1 MSTMQHKPA
10 QAYRNVME
18 SLVVEEVEKQLQRL
32 PAKVSSYVNKAEVV
46 AYALNRLPALY
57 ATSEKGWEQQGVRA
71 RRESGSQIVSAVRQ
85 AIAAVQRDP
94 LRAVVPL
101 TMGTEQESQVVLQEL
116 KELLGQDE
124 LSWRNL
130 VDAVENAL
138 IRTARGEVTWRKRGN
153 AAAQRNEW
161 QQDSRY
167 YL

>member
-10 QAYRNVME
+10 QTYRNVME
-18 SLVVEEVEKQLQRL
+18 SLIVEEVEKQFQKL
-32 PAKVSSYVNKAEVV
+32 PVKVSGYVNKAEVI

-57 ATSEKGWEQQGVRA
+57 ATSEKGWEQQGARA
-71 RRESGSQIVSAVRQ
+71 RKELGSQIVTAVRQ

-101 TMGTEQESQVVLQEL
+101 KIGADQESQVALQEL
-116 KELLGQDE
+116 KELLGQEE
-124 LSWRNL
+124 LSWRNV

-161 QQDSRY
+161 QDSRY

>member
-1 MSTMQHKPA
+1 MPQNPA
-10 QAYRNVME
+10 QTYRNVME
-18 SLVVEEVEKQLQRL
+18 SLVVEEVDRQFLKLSV
-32 PAKVSSYVNKAEVV
+32 KVSRYVNKAEVI

-57 ATSEKGWEQQGVRA
+57 ATSEKGWEQQGDRA
-71 RRESGSQIVSAVRQ
+71 RRELNSQLVSAVRQ

-101 TMGTEQESQVVLQEL
+101 KIGAEQESQVVLEEL
-116 KELLGQDE
+116 KALLGQGE
-124 LSWRNL
+124 LSWRTL

-153 AAAQRNEW
+153 EAAQRNEW
-161 QQDSRY
+161 QDSRY

>member
-1 MSTMQHKPA
+1 MSIMQHKPA
-10 QAYRNVME
+10 QTYRNVME
-18 SLVVEEVEKQLQRL
+18 SLVVEEVEKQFQKL
-32 PAKVSSYVNKAEVV
+32 PSKVSSYVNKAEVI

-57 ATSEKGWEQQGVRA
+57 ATSEKGWEQQAARA
-71 RRESGSQIVSAVRQ
+71 KRESGSQIVSAVRQ

-101 TMGTEQESQVVLQEL
+101 KIGIEQESQVVLQEL
-116 KELLGQDE
+116 KELLGQEE
-124 LSWRNL
+124 LSWRNV

-153 AAAQRNEW
+153 EASQRNEW
-161 QQDSRY
+161 QDSRY

>member
-1 MSTMQHKPA
+1 MSTTQHRSA
-10 QAYRNVME
+10 QTYRNVME
-18 SLVVEEVEKQLQRL
+18 SLVVEEVEKQFQRL
-32 PAKVSSYVNKAEVV
+32 SARVTSYVNKAEVI

-57 ATSEKGWEQQGVRA
+57 ATSEKGWEQQRVRA
-71 RRESGSQIVSAVRQ
+71 RKELDSQIIAAVRQ

-101 TMGTEQESQVVLQEL
+101 QIGTDQESQVVLQEL
-116 KELLGQDE
+116 KELLGQDD

-130 VDAVENAL
+130 ADTVENAL

-161 QQDSRY
+161 QDSRY

>member
-1 MSTMQHKPA
+1 MSIMPQNPA
-10 QAYRNVME
+10 QTYRNVME
-18 SLVVEEVEKQLQRL
+18 SLVVEEVDRQFLKLSV
-32 PAKVSSYVNKAEVV
+32 KVSRYVNKAEVI

-57 ATSEKGWEQQGVRA
+57 ATSEKGWEQQGDRA
-71 RRESGSQIVSAVRQ
+71 RRELNSQLVSAVRQ

-101 TMGTEQESQVVLQEL
+101 KIGAEQESQVVLEEL
-116 KELLGQDE
+116 KALLGQGE
-124 LSWRNL
+124 LSWRTL

-153 AAAQRNEW
+153 EAAQRNEW
-161 QQDSRY
+161 QDSRY

>member
-1 MSTMQHKPA
+1 MNTMQHKPA
-10 QAYRNVME
+10 QTYRNVME

-32 PAKVSSYVNKAEVV
+32 PSKVSSYVNKAEVI

-57 ATSEKGWEQQGVRA
+57 ATSEKGWEQQGARA
-71 RRESGSQIVSAVRQ
+71 RRELGSQIVAAVRQ

-94 LRAVVPL
+94 LRTVVPL
-101 TMGTEQESQVVLQEL
+101 KIGTEQESQVVLQEL
-116 KELLGQDE
+116 KELLGQE
-124 LSWRNL
+124 EVSWRNV

-161 QQDSRY
+161 QDSRY

>member
-1 MSTMQHKPA
+1 MSTTQHNPA
-10 QAYRNVME
+10 QTYRNVME
-18 SLVVEEVEKQLQRL
+18 SLVVEEVEAQFQKL
-32 PAKVSSYVNKAEVV
+32 PAKVSRYVNKAEVI

-57 ATSEKGWEQQGVRA
+57 ATSEKGWEQQGARA
-71 RRESGSQIVSAVRQ
+71 RRELNNQIVAAVRQ

-101 TMGTEQESQVVLQEL
+101 KIGAEQESQLVLNEL
-116 KELLGQDE
+116 KELLGRDE

-130 VDAVENAL
+130 VEAVENAL

-161 QQDSRY
+161 QDSRY